1 MKCGIWG
8 EDVISIYVYVDGLFW
23 GAINGEVDA
32 VNPCLGKDEQ
42 RFVWSENQIPT
53 SWFSQCD
60 LSNESPRGIPNL
72 EISPFDHRQI
82 KDKAQWLQDSELELR

>member
-1 MKCGIWG
+1 M
-8 EDVISIYVYVDGLFW
+8 ISIYVYVDGLFW
-23 GAINGEVDA
+23 GAVNGEVDA

-60 LSNESPRGIPNL
+60 LPNESPRGIPNL
-72 EISPFDHRQI
+72 EISPFDHRKL
-82 KDKAQWLQDSELELR
+82 KDKAQSLQDSVFESR